1 MKKNFMAIAS
11 LLIAAML
18 LVVSCSQEI
27 APKDDNN
34 GLVEAS
40 LSVGYGRDINVDH
53 VTDANGLTVQYKMT
67 PQWVSEGTTVTG
79 EEQITNPAKNWTT
92 LVNGNLGWLT
102 PGYWLIEVKASKG
115 DKDVFSG
122 NVYSYFTDDKTSAVV
137 YLNPVNTTNK
147 CSISIEVSMQDIV
160 DKVDIKDE
168 QGNKT
173 GEKEVSYSLKYDIL
187 TGTGTSKLTNG
198 PLAMDSSEDTT
209 PDNITTYKASL
220 GNLDAGFYTAV
231 VYVVDENGNTVGGI
245 RKGFLLTNGDNAT
258 LTGHIEPADY
268 SNVTINAVYVDVN
281 IDLVA
286 GNQSITNGKYKVV
299 VTATDQTSFTSI
311 PASLDDFDVTYLWF
325 VDGEEKSQI
334 ANPSSTGAEIAFDFD
349 KPGYKNIACQAIYKS
364 KSKDTVYFTETKSI
378 YVLVNP
384 SANQSAEP
392 TT

>member
-11 LLIAAML
+11 LLIVAML

-34 GLVEAS
+34 GLVKAS
-40 LSVGYGRDINVDH
+40 LSVGYGRDIKVDN

-67 PQWVSEGTTVTG
+67 PQWTDDTSEPDT
-79 EEQITNPAKNWTT
+79 ITNPASDFKT
-92 LVNGNLGWLT
+92 LPANGNLGWLT
-102 PGYWLIEVKASKG
+102 PGYWLIEVKASK
-115 DKDVFSG
+115 DNKDVFSG
-122 NVYSYFTDDKTSAVV
+122 SVYSYFTDNKTSAVV

-147 CSISIEVSMQDIV
+147 CSISMEVSMQDIK

-173 GEKEVSYSLKYDIL
+173 GERDVAYSLKYDIL

-198 PLAMDSSEDTT
+198 PLPMDSSEDTT

-231 VYVVDENGNTVGGI
+231 VYVVDENGDTVGGI

-281 IDLVA
+281 IKLTAGTPSKTTDNKYSVNVKAEDL
-286 GNQSITNGKYKVV
+286 
-299 VTATDQTSFTSI
+299 TSFDNI
-311 PASLDDFDVTYLWF
+311 PAKKDDFEVTYIWM
-325 VDGEEKSQI
+325 VNGEVKDQI
-334 ANPSSTGAEIAFDFD
+334 ANPTRSGENIIFTFD
-349 KPGYKNIACQAIYKS
+349 KPGYKNIACQAVYKS
-364 KSKDTVYFTETKSI
+364 KSKDTVYFTETASI